1 MFVMQKFW
9 TSLSILKV
17 SLIAVSVQKRA
28 SWFFWKIEVNFK
40 SHWASDVVFK
50 SNENCLRYTVFIDV
64 VVSVSEDCLWSCSW
78 KGLSALKKA
87 EEWLRKQTVAST
99 F

>member
-1 MFVMQKFW
+1 MFAMQKFW
-9 TSLSILKV
+9 TYLSIMKV

-28 SWFFWKIEVNFK
+28 SWIVWKIEVNFK

-64 VVSVSEDCLWSCSW
+64 VSE
-78 KGLSALKKA
+78 
-87 EEWLRKQTVAST
+87 R